1 MQATNLTYKKVS
13 EFKYTIWDVFFVLTA
28 VIDKQNS
35 DIKKVS
41 EFKYKVWEVCTYCS
55 HW

>member
-1 MQATNLTYKKVS
+1 M
-13 EFKYTIWDVFFVLTA
+13 FFVLTA

-41 EFKYKVWEVCTYCS
+41 EFKYKFWDVFVLTAVIDNCGGLPINVGLELLVP
-55 HW
+55 

>member
-1 MQATNLTYKKVS
+1 M
-13 EFKYTIWDVFFVLTA
+13 FFFVLTA

-41 EFKYKVWEVCTYCS
+41 EFKYKV
-55 HW
+55 